1 MFVAAIA
8 HFFAFSHK
16 PFIDRT
22 ADDPNCCR
30 SFLSMWDVS
39 DVKDD
44 VIEHVKVVGK
54 HLLVLIWAAL
64 SEKVPLNDSKCTDSD
79 HPVHAQSIVWGF
91 ACHSYIL

>member
-1 MFVAAIA
+1 MFIAAVA

-22 ADDPNCCR
+22 VDDPNCYR

-54 HLLVLIWAAL
+54 YLLSP
-64 SEKVPLNDSKCTDSD
+64 SEGRG
-79 HPVHAQSIVWGF
+79 I
-91 ACHSYIL
+91 

>member
-1 MFVAAIA
+1 MLKLMQKKLFSILLKIFLYLDLWFDFIFQDFCICIEMFFAALA

-16 PFIDRT
+16 PFIDHT
-22 ADDPNCCR
+22 VDDQNCCR

-54 HLLVLIWAAL
+54 CL
-64 SEKVPLNDSKCTDSD
+64 
-79 HPVHAQSIVWGF
+79 
-91 ACHSYIL
+91 

>member
-1 MFVAAIA
+1 MFIAAVA

-22 ADDPNCCR
+22 VDDPNCCN

-44 VIEHVKVVGK
+44 VIEHVKVVGEFRK
-54 HLLVLIWAAL
+54 NLKN
-64 SEKVPLNDSKCTDSD
+64 SGTQKCCNYRSDPNFQTDRSG
-79 HPVHAQSIVWGF
+79 QIV
-91 ACHSYIL
+91 

>member
-1 MFVAAIA
+1 MFIAAVA

-22 ADDPNCCR
+22 VDDPNCCR

-44 VIEHVKVVGK
+44 VIEHVKVVG
-54 HLLVLIWAAL
+54 
-64 SEKVPLNDSKCTDSD
+64 
-79 HPVHAQSIVWGF
+79 
-91 ACHSYIL
+91 